1 MPSAGCAPNC
11 ERNCFIPFSETRW
24 IATNSLHLLY
34 TVGTYLYTYCGLC
47 TGISWRA
54 KGSAVGGDD
63 AVARTWIFFFSRV
76 PSTYVPA
83 TDTARVETFCHLLRW
98 AHTFHNHSL
107 LLKRPCHLVR
117 AVVGPHATVLPKT
130 RRSSLLVLARPP
142 MFNVSPMISEVRCQP
157 RRCKQ

>member
-1 MPSAGCAPNC
+1 MKETVSYPFRRPDGLLRTVYTYYCRYVPTY
-11 ERNCFIPFSETRW
+11 IP
-24 IATNSLHLLY
+24 
-34 TVGTYLYTYCGLC
+34 TVGCVQDSVGAPR
-47 TGISWRA
+47 GRR
-54 KGSAVGGDD
+54 SAVMMRWQEPGS
-63 AVARTWIFFFSRV
+63 FFF
-76 PSTYVPA
+76 PSTEY
-83 TDTARVETFCHLLRW
+83 RVRTCYRYGTSRDLCHLLRW
-98 AHTFHNHSL
+98 AHPFHNNSL